1 MKIGIIGSGNI
12 GGTLAGLFAAAGHD
26 VAVANSRGPDS
37 LADLVAMSGP
47 RVRAATVEDSVDF
60 GEVVVVAVPFHAY
73 ATLPADRFAGKVV
86 VDAMNY
92 YPARDGQVEELE
104 ADETTSSELLAR
116 RLSGARLVKAFNT
129 MFSRRLAEEGRP
141 RGPDR
146 LAVFLAGD
154 DDEAKALVAQLI
166 DEVGFEPVDSGSL
179 AAGGRRQQPGSDIYN
194 LLLTGEEARRL
205 IAA

>member
-179 AAGGRRQQPGSDIYN
+179 AGGGRRQQPGSDIYN
-194 LLLTGEEARRL
+194 LPVTGEKARRL
-205 IAA
+205 LAA